1 MCSLFSCL
9 LQQQLTQK
17 QHLTVEAVGDPV
29 SSLVLLLGE
38 LEAASPTRAIIL
50 IMYFGERVWCSVF
63 GSRYGTDKDLSDL
76 RVCVRR
82 TYVFGRN

>member
-1 MCSLFSCL
+1 MCLLDSINQSMFSLFSCL

-38 LEAASPTRAIIL
+38 LEAASPTRAIIFQL
-50 IMYFGERVWCSVF
+50 SILGREGLVF
-63 GSRYGTDKDLSDL
+63 G
-76 RVCVRR
+76 VWE
-82 TYVFGRN
+82 